1 MTHLDAGPV
10 HRYECNLSENICANY
25 VSVVLHLERGLTEH
39 PSSFRASGCET
50 VSHLVTCR
58 TRGLARHKQTQV
70 SLSPFSFLFFSRLT
84 SVPGTHREWELTLK
98 TTTSQISDLS
108 PGRPSGS
115 QHTLAF
121 HHLKREFLT
130 GTFIT
135 LGRKLLQ
142 QTVLSLKIEK
152 LKL

>member
-50 VSHLVTCR
+50 VSHLLTCR
-58 TRGLARHKQTQV
+58 TRGPLGTNKCR
-70 SLSPFSFLFFSRLT
+70 FLLVRGFFFPPRLT

-98 TTTSQISDLS
+98 STTSRLQQISDLS

-115 QHTLAF
+115 PHTLAF
-121 HHLKREFLT
+121 HHLTREFLT
-130 GTFIT
+130 RTFIT
-135 LGRKLLQ
+135 LGGKLLQ
-142 QTVLSLKIEK
+142 QTVLSLKI
-152 LKL
+152 